1 MPLSTVIFC
10 AIAFGAVFLMRLFK
24 MGTLLAFLLT
34 GILAGQH
41 VFGLF
46 ELSGT
51 WTFLG
56 DLGIMFLWFNIGLQI
71 NMKRLWQLR
80 RTIFGLGA
88 SQVLMVAVMLF
99 PILVGIT
106 TWSLIGTIMIAL
118 ILAMSSTSED
128 LQILIEKNQLQTNM
142 GRQAFS
148 ILLFQ
153 DLLSIPLLTMLPVMT
168 GKSINL
174 GASAIDVLVMS
185 AGLILG
191 VIIVAKFLINPLMHV
206 VSKIK
211 SQEAFVLAIMVNI
224 VVWAL
229 VLQKIG
235 LPPALGA
242 FLAGMLMSE
251 TVYRHQINASIEPY
265 STLFLAFFFVVLGM
279 GLDIPF
285 LMKHYGIILLGVCGL
300 VLIKF
305 FALYIV
311 ARVRHVSSK
320 EATLMSLIL
329 AQGGEFGLLILQT
342 MKANNI
348 NAIPAE
354 HQEILTAIII
364 LSIMVTPMLL
374 FIYDWLLKHGK
385 IFTGTSNTKLSEV
398 MVQETPTVI
407 ISGFGRMGQIV
418 AQMLENTK
426 VSYVAIDSNVDEVI
440 LAREAGYNVIY
451 GDSKK
456 KGILLAAGFKS
467 RKTRAVVI
475 TLNNEFIARD
485 IVETVKSLS
494 PRIKIFARA
503 HNLKSANDLIKSGV
517 KFAMPEIIESSFVLG
532 ENLMVGLGVSRSK
545 INTVV
550 DDMRANNYSN
560 VKQRVNINETK

>member
-1 MPLSTVIFC
+1 MPLSTVIFL
-10 AIAFGAVFLMRLFK
+10 AIAFGAVFFMRLFK

-88 SQVLMVAVMLF
+88 SQVLMVAIMLF
-99 PILVGIT
+99 PVLVGIT
-106 TWSLIGTIMIAL
+106 SWTLIGTIMVAL

-128 LQILIEKNQLQTNM
+128 LQILVEKNQLQTNM
-142 GRQAFS
+142 GRQTFS

-153 DLLSIPLLTMLPVMT
+153 DLLSIPLLAMLPVMT

-174 GASAIDVLVMS
+174 GATAIDVLVMS
-185 AGLILG
+185 LGLILG
-191 VIIVAKFLINPLMHV
+191 VIIVSKFIINPLMHV

-211 SQEAFVLAIMVNI
+211 SHEAFVLAIMVNI

-229 VLQKIG
+229 VLQKLG
-235 LPPALGA
+235 MPPALGA

-251 TVYRHQINASIEPY
+251 TVYRHQVNASIEPY
-265 STLFLAFFFVVLGM
+265 ATLFLAFFFIVLGM

-285 LMKHYGIILLGVCGL
+285 LRGHYATILIAVGGL

-311 ARVRHVSSK
+311 ARVRHVSAK
-320 EATLMSLIL
+320 DATLMSLIL

-342 MKANNI
+342 MKTNGI
-348 NAIPAE
+348 KAIPAE
-354 HQEILTAIII
+354 HQEILIAVIVV
-364 LSIMVTPMLL
+364 SIMITPILL
-374 FIYDWLLKHGK
+374 FVYDWLLRHGK
-385 IFTGTSNTKLSEV
+385 IFKGTADKNLSES
-398 MVQETPTVI
+398 MIQEAPVVI
-407 ISGFGRMGQIV
+407 ISGFGRMGQII
-418 AQMLENTK
+418 AQMLEIAK
-426 VSYVAIDSNVDEVI
+426 IPYIAIDSNVDEVI
-440 LAREAGYNVIY
+440 MARESGYNVIY
-451 GDSKK
+451 GDSRR
-456 KGILLAAGFKS
+456 KGILEAAGFKPS
-467 RKTRAVVI
+467 KTRAVVVAV
-475 TLNNEFIARD
+475 NNESIVRD
-485 IVETVKSLS
+485 IVETWRSIS

-503 HNLKSANDLIKSGV
+503 HNLKSANDLIKMGV
-517 KFAMPEIIESSFVLG
+517 KSAMPEIIESSFLLG
-532 ENLMVGLGVSRSK
+532 DKLMSGLGLSRIK
-545 INTVV
+545 INSLVE
-550 DDMRANNYSN
+550 DLRANNYAN
-560 VKQRVNINETK
+560 VKQPIDTK

>member
-1 MPLSTVIFC
+1 MPLSTVIFL
-10 AIAFGAVFLMRLFK
+10 AIAFGAVFFMRLFK

-88 SQVLMVAVMLF
+88 SQVLMVAIMLF
-99 PILVGIT
+99 PVLVGIT
-106 TWSLIGTIMIAL
+106 SWTLIGTIMVAL

-128 LQILIEKNQLQTNM
+128 LQILVEKNQLQTNM
-142 GRQAFS
+142 GRQTFS

-153 DLLSIPLLTMLPVMT
+153 DLLSIPLLAMLPVMT

-174 GASAIDVLVMS
+174 GATVIDVLVMS
-185 AGLILG
+185 LGLILG
-191 VIIVAKFLINPLMHV
+191 VIIVSKFIINPLMHV

-211 SQEAFVLAIMVNI
+211 SHEAFVLAIMVNI

-229 VLQKIG
+229 VLQKLG
-235 LPPALGA
+235 MPPALGA

-251 TVYRHQINASIEPY
+251 TVYRHQVNASIEPY
-265 STLFLAFFFVVLGM
+265 ATLFLAFFFIVLGM

-285 LMKHYGIILLGVCGL
+285 LRGHYATILIAVGGL

-311 ARVRHVSSK
+311 ARVRHVSAK
-320 EATLMSLIL
+320 DATLMSLIL

-342 MKANNI
+342 MKTNGI
-348 NAIPAE
+348 KAIPAE
-354 HQEILTAIII
+354 HQEILIAVIVV
-364 LSIMVTPMLL
+364 SIMITPILL
-374 FIYDWLLKHGK
+374 FVYDWLLRHGK
-385 IFTGTSNTKLSEV
+385 IFKGPADKNLSES
-398 MVQETPTVI
+398 MIQEAPVVI
-407 ISGFGRMGQIV
+407 ISGFGRMGQII
-418 AQMLENTK
+418 AQMLEIAK
-426 VSYVAIDSNVDEVI
+426 IPYVAIDSNVDEVI
-440 LAREAGYNVIY
+440 MARESGYNVIY
-451 GDSKK
+451 GDSRR
-456 KGILLAAGFKS
+456 KGILEAAGFKPS
-467 RKTRAVVI
+467 KTRAVVVAV
-475 TLNNEFIARD
+475 NNESIVRD
-485 IVETVKSLS
+485 IVETWRSIS

-503 HNLKSANDLIKSGV
+503 HNLKSANDLIKMGV
-517 KFAMPEIIESSFVLG
+517 KSAMPEIIESSFLLG
-532 ENLMVGLGVSRSK
+532 DKLMSGLGLSRIK
-545 INTVV
+545 INSLVE
-550 DDMRANNYSN
+550 DLRANNYAN
-560 VKQRVNINETK
+560 VKQPIDTK